1 MWLYHGTYDMF
12 YKDIVESKKLVPNK
26 NQDSTTI
33 ALDNF
38 INNRANRHLRG
49 GCIYLSDDKKVMDE
63 FDRYFRVST
72 SKLDLSKLFVAD
84 NSQLDYILM
93 YANTAESLK
102 YADAYIE
109 SYVPFNVY
117 MKYLERYRHAYTPE
131 FIYFGEIAIGRKV
144 GLIHG

>member
-1 MWLYHGTYDMF
+1 MSIF
-12 YKDIVESKKLVPNK
+12 
-26 NQDSTTI
+26 
-33 ALDNF
+33 
-38 INNRANRHLRG
+38 R
-49 GCIYLSDDKKVMDE
+49 SDLQCGYIME
-63 FDRYFRVST
+63 HMIYFRVSK

-109 SYVPFNVY
+109 SYVPFDVY
-117 MKYLERYRHAYTPE
+117 MKYLERYRHAYTLE
-131 FIYFGEIAIGRKV
+131 FIYFGEIDIGRKI